1 MLNNAQLIG
10 RVGRDPEIRY
20 LPSGEAV
27 TNMSVATSESWK
39 DKQTGEK
46 KDFTEWH
53 KVTFFG
59 KLAEVAGQYLKKGA
73 LVYVSG
79 KIVTRK
85 YTDKDGAERFTTE
98 IRADNMKMLSGR
110 DQDTEAPVHRQAPAA
125 NSRQAPAQVPSGFD
139 DLDDDIPF

>member
-1 MLNNAQLIG
+1 MLNQAQIIG
-10 RVGRDPEIRY
+10 RVGKDPETRF

-39 DKQTGEK
+39 DKTTGEK
-46 KDFTEWH
+46 KEAVEWH

-59 KLAEVAGQYLKKGA
+59 KLAEIAGEYLKKGA

-85 YTDKDGAERFTTE
+85 YTDKDGAERYSTE
-98 IRADNMKMLSGR
+98 IRANEMKMLGGR
-110 DQDTEAPVHRQAPAA
+110 QDSDGEQRAPQRQAERQAPA
-125 NSRQAPAQVPSGFD
+125 PAGSGFD
-139 DLDDDIPF
+139 DMADDIPF